1 MAALPIG
8 LAFLMLAPSPD
19 TTALDS
25 TPPAISTPLTD
36 HSIQRASGSVQST
49 KIHRF
54 APPLPKP
61 GLPLAID
68 KAGVVHEPVI
78 QAIYEAPA
86 SASDEA
92 LPSPQSPRRLTD
104 LPPLTPKSTAIRA
117 AASIVF
123 SLSRPTTAI
132 FAPA

>member
-25 TPPAISTPLTD
+25 TPPAISKPLTD

-68 KAGVVHEPVI
+68 KAGVIHEPVI

-104 LPPLTPKSTAIRA
+104 LPPLTPAPS
-117 AASIVF
+117 ASPVP
-123 SLSRPTTAI
+123 SA
-132 FAPA
+132 